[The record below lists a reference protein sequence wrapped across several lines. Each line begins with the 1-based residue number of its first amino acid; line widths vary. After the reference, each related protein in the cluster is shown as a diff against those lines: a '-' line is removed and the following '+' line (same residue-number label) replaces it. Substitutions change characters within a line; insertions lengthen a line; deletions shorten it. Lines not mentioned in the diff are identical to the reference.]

1 PNCDCKTEN
10 IASCTRF
17 SGPAGRYCGS
27 ELSCLGA
34 LANHIYQLNSKE
46 NFCHFGPCT
55 NGCEVDRPNS
65 KCK

>member
-1 PNCDCKTEN
+1 
-10 IASCTRF
+10 
-17 SGPAGRYCGS
+17 RYCGS

-34 LANHIYQLNSKE
+34 LANHIYQLDGKG

-55 NGCEVDRPNS
+55 NGCEIGRPNS